1 MIRKTAHR
9 NSCRLIGYASARKC
23 KLKGVGCFYCI
34 LVKKLIEVSY
44 SDKRH
49 SVGIVSFRNRKS
61 FPNIGLCGNGK
72 LFNVVLQKDFFCFF
86 IFIHKRSEDLLGS
99 LLVLD
104 LRQDLFNLTLTTV
117 KAIKVLIGIAVTS
130 HINKS
135 VILDG
140 RLKTRHI
147 SQDIRDRGLFE
158 DLFGYAFRLLF
169 TPLVGLIRLIDC
181 KCYLCSFTDQ
191 ICICHK
197 VLRHLG
203 RYLAFEN
210 LGKVVLSGDLK
221 DLSAVRNDMVTNQIH
236 IDAIF
241 PKRIARAFGFD
252 LIPPCVRLLHLCHK
266 CINRRLVLFALAR
279 LLRRCSRLRLFLLK
293 LYLWGRSGLFQKIIV
308 QRVLADTLKEGIK
321 LHFKRNER
329 SVKELHLI
337 SCK

>member
-1 MIRKTAHR
+1 M
-9 NSCRLIGYASARKC
+9 
-23 KLKGVGCFYCI
+23 
-34 LVKKLIEVSY
+34 VKKLIKVSY

-72 LFNVVLQKDFFCFF
+72 LFNVALQKDFFCFF

-99 LLVLD
+99 LLVLN
-104 LRQDLFNLTLTTV
+104 LRQDLFDLTLATI

-140 RLKTRHI
+140 RLKTRNI
-147 SQDIRDRGLFE
+147 PQDIRDRGLFE
-158 DLFGYAFRLLF
+158 YLFGYALCLLF
-169 TPLVGLIRLIDC
+169 APLIGLIRLIDR
-181 KCYLCSFTDQ
+181 KCYLCSLTDK

-197 VLRHLG
+197 VLRHFG
-203 RYLAFEN
+203 RYLAVEN
-210 LGKVVLSGDLK
+210 IGKIIFSNKLK
-221 DLSAVRNDMVTNQIH
+221 DLSAVRYDMVANQIH

-241 PKRIARAFGFD
+241 PKRIARAFSFD

-266 CINRRLVLFALAR
+266 CINRRLVLFTLAR
-279 LLRRCSRLRLFLLK
+279 LLRRCSRLRLILLE
-293 LYLWGRSGLFQKIIV
+293 LYLWSRSGFFQKSVI
-308 QRVLADTLKEGIK
+308 QRVFTDTLKEGIK
-321 LHFKRNER
+321 IHFKRNECP
-329 SVKELHLI
+329 VKEFHLI

>member
-1 MIRKTAHR
+1 MIREPAHR
-9 NSCRLIGYASARKC
+9 NSCRLVGYAPARKC
-23 KLKGVGCFYCI
+23 QLKGVGCFYCI

-44 SDKRH
+44 SDK
-49 SVGIVSFRNRKS
+49 SQAVGIVSFRNRKS

-72 LFNVVLQKDFFCFF
+72 LFNVALQKDFFCFF

-104 LRQDLFNLTLTTV
+104 LRQDLFDLTLATV
-117 KAIKVLIGIAVTS
+117 KAIKILIGIAVTS

-140 RLKTRHI
+140 GLKTRHI

-158 DLFGYAFRLLF
+158 DLFGYALCLLF
-169 TPLVGLIRLIDC
+169 APLIGLIGLVDLKRF
-181 KCYLCSFTDQ
+181 LCRFSDS
-191 ICICHK
+191 IRICHII
-197 VLRHLG
+197 LRHFG
-203 RYLAFEN
+203 RYLAVEN
-210 LGKVVLSGDLK
+210 IGKIIFSNK
-221 DLSAVRNDMVTNQIH
+221 FKNLSAVRYDMVTNQIH

-241 PKRIARAFGFD
+241 PKGIARTFGFD

-266 CINRRLVLFALAR
+266 CINRRLVLFTLAR
-279 LLRRCSRLRLFLLK
+279 LLRRCSRLRLFLLE
-293 LYLWGRSGLFQKIIV
+293 LHLWSRSGFFQKSVI
-308 QRVLADTLKEGIK
+308 QRVFTDTLKEGIK

-329 SVKELHLI
+329 SVKEFHLI